1 MEFIVKSLL
10 FLHVSFGFTSLV
22 LFWLPVFMKKGGKGH
37 RIVGS
42 LYVYAMWVVVGSAA
56 LLSIKNVIIGKYF
69 MASFL
74 GFIALI
80 TANPL
85 WHGMAILKKDAQ
97 TKRSFRLTHI
107 VFEGLMSVMGV
118 IMLGFGIYLQAKGNG
133 ILLVI
138 FGVLGTLV
146 FPSFIRKL
154 RHGYVVEDHIRGH
167 MISLLTSG
175 ISAYT
180 AFFVFGGYTWMEKL
194 LPGMWQV
201 LPWVAPGL
209 VGAVG
214 ITLGVKYYRR
224 KGMIK
229 ELK

>member
-37 RIVGS
+37 RIVGK

-56 LLSIKNVIIGKYF
+56 LLSVKNVIIGKYF

-85 WHGMAILKKDAQ
+85 WYGMAILKKD
-97 TKRSFRLTHI
+97 KVCSSLKGRLIFESI
-107 VFEGLMSVMGV
+107 VLVCSIGLLG
-118 IMLGFGIYLQAKGNG
+118 LGFYGIWSDHDAN
-133 ILLVI
+133 ILLFI
-138 FGVLGTLV
+138 FGGLGLTAIPTILQL
-146 FPSFIRKL
+146 RKVDATKTD
-154 RHGYVVEDHIRGH
+154 RVKEH
-167 MISLLTSG
+167 MIGLLTSG
-175 ISAYT
+175 IAAYT
-180 AFFVFGGYTWMEKL
+180 AFFVFGGYTWMQTI

-209 VGAVG
+209 LGGIG

-224 KGMIK
+224 KGLIAAK
-229 ELK
+229 N